1 MKNFFAHH
9 TAQIDENVS
18 IGLGTNIWNWT
29 HVSSGASIGKNCIIG
44 QNVFIGKNVSIGNN
58 VKIQNNVSIYEAV
71 TIEDDV
77 FCGPS
82 CVFTNVINPRSFIER
97 KTEFKPTIVKKGA
110 TVGANSTVICG
121 VSIGEY
127 SLIGAAALV
136 SKDVKNFSLVV
147 GVPAKQFGWVDIE
160 GNKLALPI
168 SSKNLVSVISNNNK
182 YILKI
187 DRLFTESL

>member
-1 MKNFFAHH
+1 MNSYFVHH
-9 TAQIDENVS
+9 SAQIDDSVS
-18 IGLGTNIWNWT
+18 IGEGTKIWNWS

-44 QNVFIGKNVSIGNN
+44 QNVFIGKNVLIGDN

-71 TIEDDV
+71 TIESDV

-97 KTEFKPTIVKKGA
+97 KDEFKPTLVKKGA
-110 TVGANSTVICG
+110 TIGANSTIICG

-136 SKDVKNFSLVV
+136 SKNVKSFALMI
-147 GVPAKQFGWVDIE
+147 GVPAKHCGWVDIE
-160 GNKLALPI
+160 GNKLKLPTASEI
-168 SSKNLVSVISNNNK
+168 MMSAISNEHKYVLNNDK
-182 YILKI
+182 
-187 DRLFTESL
+187 LFIEAV